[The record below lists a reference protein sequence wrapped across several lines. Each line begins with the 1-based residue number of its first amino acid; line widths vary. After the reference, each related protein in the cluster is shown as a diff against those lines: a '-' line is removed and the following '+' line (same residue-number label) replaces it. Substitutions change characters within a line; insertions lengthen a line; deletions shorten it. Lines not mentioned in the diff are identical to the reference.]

1 MSAALVI
8 HSGSTPGEIILH
20 STDAVLPGVVVL
32 PASTS
37 AHRFV
42 VEPVSGGQFLLQRVL
57 IHPWPQPPSREGLFT
72 FETADKARAALH
84 CLEGALMVVDEPVVP
99 TSPPRW
105 YAVAALTLL
114 SAGIGALLT
123 LL

>member
-1 MSAALVI
+1 MSATLII
-8 HSGSTPGEIILH
+8 HAGSSPGEIILH
-20 STDAVLPGVVVL
+20 SSDAVTPGVVVL
-32 PASTS
+32 PAPTA

-57 IHPWPQPPSREGLFT
+57 LHAWPTPPSREGLFT
-72 FETADKARAALH
+72 FDSVSKARAALQ
-84 CLEGALMVVDEPVVP
+84 CLEEALMAVDEPVV
-99 TSPPRW
+99 TSASPRW
-105 YAVAALTLL
+105 YAVAALALV